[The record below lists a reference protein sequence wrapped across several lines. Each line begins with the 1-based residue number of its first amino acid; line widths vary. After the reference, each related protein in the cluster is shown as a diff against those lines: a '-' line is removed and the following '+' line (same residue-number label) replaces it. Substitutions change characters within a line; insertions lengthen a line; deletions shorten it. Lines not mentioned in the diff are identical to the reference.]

1 MQQITFIMQ
10 GIDCT
15 QHFSPVK
22 LDQRGIQPLLVFGA
36 SAEEPRQVRFSKL
49 QHHVETVQLLVQL
62 TGEARTE
69 GQNLKNWYFLIW
81 S

>member
-1 MQQITFIMQ
+1 MQ

-36 SAEEPRQVRFSKL
+36 SAEEPGQVRFSKL
-49 QHHVETVQLLVQL
+49 QHHVETVQLL
-62 TGEARTE
+62 
-69 GQNLKNWYFLIW
+69 I
-81 S
+81 